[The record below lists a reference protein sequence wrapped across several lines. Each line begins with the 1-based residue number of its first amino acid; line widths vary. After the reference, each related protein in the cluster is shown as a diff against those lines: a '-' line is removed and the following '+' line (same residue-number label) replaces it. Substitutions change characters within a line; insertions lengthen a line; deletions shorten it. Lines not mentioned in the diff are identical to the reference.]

1 MADFVKIVT
10 LRNEVEAQLIDQVLS
25 EQGIPHRMRSYHD
38 SAYDGLYQA
47 LKGWGHIEAP
57 ADYRDEI
64 KAIYR
69 ELTSEGDAPSDP
81 Q

>member
-1 MADFVKIVT
+1 LADFVKIVT
-10 LRNEVEAQLIDQVLS
+10 LRNEVEAHLFDQALA

-57 ADYRDEI
+57 AEYRDEI

-69 ELTSEGDAPSDP
+69 ELTSEGDACPDTE
-81 Q
+81 

>member
-1 MADFVKIVT
+1 MDFVKILT
-10 LRNEVEAQLIDQVLS
+10 LRNEVESHLMDQALT

-57 ADYRDEI
+57 SECKGEI
-64 KAIYR
+64 LAIYKEMTAAR
-69 ELTSEGDAPSDP
+69 GPDQDCS
-81 Q
+81 